1 MATSSLWLYFIVL
14 PLIIAAIGLLVFFKR
29 PNQVKP
35 HTLNEN
41 ELTLHQATFNELNL
55 AQFSLL
61 MSIAKWREVQAEEVI
76 IEQGHKVEC
85 LSLVFKGTLHVD
97 LGKNHQA
104 IISPGQFIGEMSFV
118 SGNPGSVTVT
128 ANQNGT
134 LVQWPQQALKELLA
148 QDSAISNC
156 VQTLFQRD
164 LIKKLGN

>member
-1 MATSSLWLYFIVL
+1 L
-14 PLIIAAIGLLVFFKR
+14 PIIIAAIGLLVFFKR
-29 PNQVKP
+29 PNQAKSFK
-35 HTLNEN
+35 LNEN
-41 ELTLHQATFNELNL
+41 ERTLHQATFNELNL
-55 AQFSLL
+55 EQFCLL
-61 MSIAKWREVQAEEVI
+61 MSIARWREVQAKEVV
-76 IEQGHKVEC
+76 IEQGHSVEC

-128 ANQNGT
+128 ANQKGT

-164 LIKKLGN
+164 LIKKLGNEN